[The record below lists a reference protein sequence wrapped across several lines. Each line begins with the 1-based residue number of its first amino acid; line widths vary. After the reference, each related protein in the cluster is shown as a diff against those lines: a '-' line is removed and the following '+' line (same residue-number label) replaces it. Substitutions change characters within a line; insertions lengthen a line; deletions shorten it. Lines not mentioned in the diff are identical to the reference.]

1 MDMIKIGEFLKQL
14 RKEKNLTQEQF
25 AEILHVSG
33 RTVSRWET
41 GRNMPDISILI
52 QIAEFYSIQMEEI
65 FNGEKMSGGMD
76 KEMNETL
83 SMAADYSKFEK
94 EKILKAGNNAFLLV
108 FFICAAV
115 ILIQLVMNP
124 YSLSMVIGETV
135 VLLAGG
141 SAYIMMMIWNGV
153 WENALC
159 KYTLLKDRKYNEV
172 LISII
177 YSFVFTILMIICY
190 VRLGAEQLQVI
201 YAAVIFFIGISILS
215 YSILKMLAYFNGK
228 KRRK

>member
-65 FNGEKMSGGMD
+65 LNGEKMSGGMD

-94 EKILKAGNNAFLLV
+94 EKIMKAGNNAFLLV
-108 FFICAAV
+108 FFICAVV
-115 ILIQLVMNP
+115 ILI
-124 YSLSMVIGETV
+124 S
-135 VLLAGG
+135 
-141 SAYIMMMIWNGV
+141 W
-153 WENALC
+153 
-159 KYTLLKDRKYNEV
+159 
-172 LISII
+172 
-177 YSFVFTILMIICY
+177 
-190 VRLGAEQLQVI
+190 
-201 YAAVIFFIGISILS
+201 
-215 YSILKMLAYFNGK
+215 
-228 KRRK
+228 

>member
-65 FNGEKMSGGMD
+65 LNGEKMSGGMD

-172 LISII
+172 LISMIC
-177 YSFVFTILMIICY
+177 SFAFTILMIICY
-190 VRLGAEQLQVI
+190 VRLGVEQLQII
-201 YAAVIFFIGISILS
+201 YAAVIFFIGISILNFA
-215 YSILKMLAYFNGK
+215 ILKMLAYFNGK